1 MLKMATHDNIRFYE
15 EILYPFQDEICNLIK
30 NDNFY
35 LSGGTC
41 LSRFYYQHR
50 YSDDLDFFYD
60 GLNGSKEGFTIESRE
75 ISKRISEKYRVEI
88 EIDREYFKR
97 IYVYKDK
104 TPLKI
109 EFVYENYKNIGDR
122 QKHNEIMIDTKQ
134 NLCANKITAI
144 YDRKTVKDFIDLY
157 YLMKELNFE
166 QAAVWAKEKMTLLD
180 YEGLSIVFADNTL
193 EGEVL
198 LIKEIDI
205 NDFNTFKE
213 KLIGQMFEYAKN
225 SR

>member
-15 EILYPFQDEICNLIK
+15 EILYPFQDEICQLIK

-104 TPLKI
+104 TPLKT

-157 YLMKELNFE
+157 YLMKEFNFE

-198 LIKEIDI
+198 LIKKIDI
-205 NDFNTFKE
+205 NDFNIFKE

>member
-15 EILYPFQDEICNLIK
+15 EILYPFQDEICQLIK

-60 GLNGSKEGFTIESRE
+60 GLNGSKEGFSIESRE

-157 YLMKELNFE
+157 YLMKEFIFE

-180 YEGLSIVFADNTL
+180 YEGLSIVFADNAL

-198 LIKEIDI
+198 LIKKIDI

>member
-15 EILYPFQDEICNLIK
+15 EILYPFQDEICHLIK

-157 YLMKELNFE
+157 SLMKEFNFE

-180 YEGLSIVFADNTL
+180 YEGLSIVFADNAL

-198 LIKEIDI
+198 LIKKIDI
-205 NDFNTFKE
+205 NDFNIFKE

>member
-50 YSDDLDFFYD
+50 YSDDLDFFYN

-157 YLMKELNFE
+157 YLMKEFKFE

-180 YEGLSIVFADNTL
+180 YEGLSIVFADNAL

-198 LIKEIDI
+198 LIKKIDI